1 MRVSDEG
8 LWTVKE
14 TAAYLKL
21 KPRTVSD
28 MAKDGRLSARRVA
41 GEWRF
46 DPSDARLY
54 DERQQPTSEAPSA
67 RNGATGGTVHTVAG
81 EVPQPGVK
89 APA

>member
-14 TAAYLKL
+14 AATYLKL

-46 DPSDARLY
+46 VPSDVRLY
-54 DERQQPTSEAPSA
+54 DERQQPPSEAPIT
-67 RNGATGGTVHTVAG
+67 RNDATGEIEHIVAG
-81 EVPQPGVK
+81 GMPIANVETL
-89 APA
+89 A

>member
-46 DPSDARLY
+46 DPSDVRLH

-67 RNGATGGTVHTVAG
+67 RNDATGGTVHTVAG
-81 EVPQPGVK
+81 GLPI
-89 APA
+89 ADDNASA